1 MLTARKN
8 PTNNVTAPEPE
19 RMGDSFTTDFLFD
32 FSNAPHCTPVLP
44 PVCCLNRVPS
54 EPPPTVS
61 ISTRTPR
68 NCPGFELT
76 LAVPLGGLQRFQRR
90 SLRHRERR
98 KCIRS
103 ANVATSLLSFAGK
116 SIQGNQ
122 KKQ

>member
-61 ISTRTPR
+61 ISTRTAR

-90 SLRHRERR
+90 SLRHGELDRA
-98 KCIRS
+98 RS
-103 ANVATSLLSFAGK
+103 AEPSDAANDESAFGARMWRQVY
-116 SIQGNQ
+116 
-122 KKQ
+122 